1 MKKVKFL
8 VVLLTLFLLVG
19 GCKET
24 GQKPEQ
30 PEQEALPKVETIV
43 EEPEAQIVSE
53 TVTEEQEPEQPP
65 IKPQPEQPAEQI
77 KETQPEIKENV
88 CTIGISCETVLSNM
102 DKLDPSKKSI
112 IPENGVILAKTQVE
126 VVEGETVFDLLKR
139 ITRQE
144 KIHMEFSQTP
154 MYDSAYVEGI
164 ANLYE
169 FDCGELSGWMY
180 SVNGTF
186 YRIGS
191 SETTVKSGDVIE
203 WVYTCDLG
211 KDIGDSFAG

>member
-1 MKKVKFL
+1 MNFL
-8 VVLLTLFLLVG
+8 VVLLTLCLLMG

-30 PEQEALPKVETIV
+30 PEQEALPKVETVV

-65 IKPQPEQPAEQI
+65 IQPQPEQPAEQI

>member
-30 PEQEALPKVETIV
+30 PEQEALPKVETVV

-112 IPENGVILAKTQVE
+112 IPANGIILAKTQVE
-126 VVEGETVFDLLKR
+126 AVEGETVFDLLKR